1 MDLQQHG
8 YVHVIYCV
16 HSWSLHSITVCH
28 VYNNKMKQLHLD
40 GILDGCYMLL
50 DNETKINKENTEIM
64 RDVKAVVRERRKMN
78 TSEIMD

>member
-1 MDLQQHG
+1 
-8 YVHVIYCV
+8 
-16 HSWSLHSITVCH
+16 
-28 VYNNKMKQLHLD
+28 MKQLHLD